1 METIELELTDEEMLQ
16 LALQAHKQDITLNQ
30 HINNILRQVVEMYE
44 EQDGFKTAGFDAAA
58 DFGGSYEPI

>member
-44 EQDGFKTAGFDAAA
+44 EQDGFKTSGFDATA